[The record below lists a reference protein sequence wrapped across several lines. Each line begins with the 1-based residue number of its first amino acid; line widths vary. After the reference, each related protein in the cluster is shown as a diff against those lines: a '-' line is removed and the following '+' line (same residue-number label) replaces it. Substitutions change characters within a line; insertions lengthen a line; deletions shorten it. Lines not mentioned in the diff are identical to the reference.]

1 MITNTNATLT
11 VPIGSTPDGDPI
23 AVDLRRH
30 PNLTLAG
37 NAGCGKSTLLRQ
49 MAGALERQVG
59 SNGKVLLVEGIYAGV
74 EDFIAEVHDE
84 LRHRRSERNP
94 DPERGPIA
102 LCIDDFG
109 VYAEHRM
116 PPEILTL
123 LRHIANTGRVS
134 DVHLLLATQAVI
146 GISGALLASMSNRI
160 VLGKVTRHIGRMFSN
175 VQWPDVVAEAE
186 SAKGDRFSGVFI
198 GSDGQPVAFTPLLPE
213 TFAAAVPATP
223 RR

>member
-23 AVDLRRH
+23 AADLRRH
-30 PNLTLAG
+30 PHLILAG

-59 SNGKVLLVEGIYAGV
+59 SSGKVLLVEGIYVGPD
-74 EDFIAEVHDE
+74 DFIAEVHEE
-84 LRHRRSERNP
+84 LRHRQSERIP

-116 PPEILTL
+116 SPETLTL
-123 LRHIANTGRVS
+123 LRRIANRGRAS
-134 DVHLLLATQAVI
+134 DVHLLLATQSTV
-146 GISGALLASMSNRI
+146 GINTDLLMAMSTRI
-160 VLGKVTRHIGRMFSN
+160 VMGTVTQHVGRMFSD
-175 VQWPDVVAEAE
+175 VQWPDVVAE
-186 SAKGDRFSGVFI
+186 SAKGDRFSGVFV
-198 GSDGQPVAFTPLLPE
+198 GSAAQPVAFTPLLPE

>member
-1 MITNTNATLT
+1 MITNNGILL
-11 VPIGSTPDGDPI
+11 VPVGSTPDGVQI
-23 AVDLRRH
+23 TADLRRH
-30 PNLTLAG
+30 PNLMLAG

-59 SNGKVLLVEGIYAGV
+59 SNGKVLLVEGIYVGPD
-74 EDFIAEVHDE
+74 DFITEVHEE
-84 LRHRRSERNP
+84 LLRRRMERTP

-116 PPEILTL
+116 SPETL
-123 LRHIANTGRVS
+123 NMLRRIANTGRAS
-134 DVHLLLATQAVI
+134 DVHLLLAAESTV
-146 GISGALLASMSNRI
+146 GINTDLLMNMSTRI
-160 VLGKVTRHIGRMFSN
+160 VLGKVARHVGRLFSE
-175 VQWPDVVAEAE
+175 VEWPDVVAE

-198 GSDGQPVAFTPLLPE
+198 GPNGQPTAFTPLLPG
-213 TFAAAVPATP
+213 TFAAALPTTA

>member
-23 AVDLRRH
+23 AADLRRH
-30 PNLTLAG
+30 PNLMLAG

-74 EDFIAEVHDE
+74 DDFIAEVYEE
-84 LRHRRSERNP
+84 LLRSQSERTP
-94 DPERGPIA
+94 DPERGPVV

-116 PPEILTL
+116 PPETLTM
-123 LRHIANTGRVS
+123 LRRIANTGRAS
-134 DVHLLLATQAVI
+134 DVHLLLATQSTV
-146 GISGALLASMSNRI
+146 GINTDLLMAMSARI
-160 VLGKVTRHIGRMFSN
+160 VMGTVTRHVGRMFSD
-175 VQWPDVVAEAE
+175 VQWLDVAAEA
-186 SAKGDRFSGVFI
+186 AKGDRFSGLFV
-198 GSDGQPVAFTPLLPE
+198 GSDGQPTAFTPLLPE
-213 TFAAAVPATP
+213 TFAAAVPTTP

>member
-11 VPIGSTPDGDPI
+11 VPIGSTHDGDPI
-23 AVDLRRH
+23 TVDLRRH
-30 PNLTLAG
+30 PNLMLAG

-74 EDFIAEVHDE
+74 EDFIAEVHEE
-84 LRHRRSERNP
+84 LRHRRSERTP

-116 PPEILTL
+116 SPETRTM
-123 LRHIANTGRVS
+123 LRRIANMGRAS
-134 DVHLLLATQAVI
+134 DVHLLLATQSTV
-146 GISGALLASMSNRI
+146 GINTDLLMAMSNRI
-160 VLGKVTRHIGRMFSN
+160 VLGKVTRHVGRLFSEA
-175 VQWPDVVAEAE
+175 QWPDVVEAAE
-186 SAKGDRFSGVFI
+186 SAKGDRLSGLFV
-198 GSDGQPVAFTPLLPE
+198 GSDGQPTAFTPLLPE
-213 TFAAAVPATP
+213 TFAAAVPTTP

>member
-1 MITNTNATLT
+1 MITNTSTLT

-23 AVDLRRH
+23 TADLRRH
-30 PNLTLAG
+30 PNLMLAG

-49 MAGALERQVG
+49 VVGALERQVG

-74 EDFIAEVHDE
+74 EDFIAEVHEE
-84 LRHRRSERNP
+84 LRHRRSERIP

-102 LCIDDFG
+102 LCVDDFG

-116 PPEILTL
+116 SPETL
-123 LRHIANTGRVS
+123 SMLRRIANTGRAS
-134 DVHLLLATQAVI
+134 DVHLLLATQSTV
-146 GISGALLASMSNRI
+146 GINTDLLMAMSNRI
-160 VLGKVTRHIGRMFSN
+160 VLGKVTGHVGRLFSE
-175 VQWPDVVAEAE
+175 VEWPDVVQ

-198 GSDGQPVAFTPLLPE
+198 GPDGQPAAFTPLLPE
-213 TFAAAVPATP
+213 TFAAAVPTTP

>member
-1 MITNTNATLT
+1 MTTNTSTLT

-23 AVDLRRH
+23 AADLRRH
-30 PNLTLAG
+30 PNLMLAG

-59 SNGKVLLVEGIYAGV
+59 SNGKVLLVEGIYVGP
-74 EDFIAEVHDE
+74 DDYIAEVHEE
-84 LRHRRSERNP
+84 LLRRRMERTP

-116 PPEILTL
+116 SPETLTL
-123 LRHIANTGRVS
+123 LRRIANTGRAS
-134 DVHLLLATQAVI
+134 DVHLLLATQSTV
-146 GISGALLASMSNRI
+146 GINTDLLMAMSNRI
-160 VLGKVTRHIGRMFSN
+160 VLGKVTRHVGRMFSD